1 MINLRHIEIFHAV
14 YSNGSVSAAARAL
27 NVSQPSVTKVLRHAE
42 MLLGFPLFERAKSGL
57 VPTEDAHTLFAEVAE
72 IQTRVYSLRQASQNL
87 RHGRGGTLRV
97 SALPSLSLS
106 ALPDAVARFLRD
118 HQGVSFDL
126 QTVHH
131 DDMVRKLYERETDIV
146 VSYEVPPAAPVSHRW
161 LGEGELVVLYR
172 EADMPD
178 APPRIPLEMLK
189 HRPFISPIQSGPIG
203 RLLSAELQRVG
214 VELTEVVSART
225 FYIASALVKAG
236 VGMTIVDN
244 FTAQAAQAPG
254 LSFRPIQ
261 PSLAFDIHAVHLQ
274 NRPPSGLATAFLKV
288 LSEVIE
294 AL

>member
-1 MINLRHIEIFHAV
+1 
-14 YSNGSVSAAARAL
+14 
-27 NVSQPSVTKVLRHAE
+27 
-42 MLLGFPLFERAKSGL
+42 
-57 VPTEDAHTLFAEVAE
+57 
-72 IQTRVYSLRQASQNL
+72 
-87 RHGRGGTLRV
+87 
-97 SALPSLSLS
+97 
-106 ALPDAVARFLRD
+106 
-118 HQGVSFDL
+118 
-126 QTVHH
+126 
-131 DDMVRKLYERETDIV
+131 
-146 VSYEVPPAAPVSHRW
+146 
-161 LGEGELVVLYR
+161 
-172 EADMPD
+172 
-178 APPRIPLEMLK
+178 MLK
-189 HRPFISPIQSGPIG
+189 DRPFISPIQSGPIG

-254 LSFRPIQ
+254 LAFRPIQ